1 MRIALDGSRRVEP
14 LVKTPF
20 NEQNAEISPGGR
32 WLAYRSYRSGRQEVW
47 VSPYPNTTGRWQVST
62 AGGQWPIW
70 SRDGRELFYL
80 APDGALM
87 GVQVKDAGSTWTATS
102 PTKILEPGYW
112 SSNEL
117 IGRQYDVWLDGKRF
131 LVVTPPKDS
140 GDPPELIVVQHW
152 DEELKAKVPSK

>member
-1 MRIALDGSRRVEP
+1 MALDGSRRVEP

-20 NEQNAEISPGGR
+20 SEQNAEISPNGR
-32 WLAYRSYRSGRQEVW
+32 WLAYRSSASGKEEVW
-47 VSPYPNTTGRWQVST
+47 VRPYPNTESGRWLVSRN
-62 AGGQWPIW
+62 GGQWPLW

-80 APDGALM
+80 ALDGALM

-117 IGRQYDVWLDGKRF
+117 IGRQYDVSLDGKRF
-131 LVVTPPKDS
+131 LVVTPPTDR

>member
-1 MRIALDGSRRVEP
+1 MSR
-14 LVKTPF
+14 
-20 NEQNAEISPGGR
+20 N
-32 WLAYRSYRSGRQEVW
+32 
-47 VSPYPNTTGRWQVST
+47 
-62 AGGQWPIW
+62 GGQWPIW

-80 APDGALM
+80 ALDGALM

-117 IGRQYDVWLDGKRF
+117 IGRQYDVSLDGKRF
-131 LVVTPPKDS
+131 LVVTPPTDR